1 MTLQFVRFIIRIVGR
16 KKDIVEGGEE
26 MNIGS
31 KIKEIRES
39 KGVTQT
45 YILKIIG
52 KSNSATCQQPT
63 VSCYWR

>member
-1 MTLQFVRFIIRIVGR
+1 
-16 KKDIVEGGEE
+16 

-52 KSNSATCQQPT
+52 KSSGWLSQIESGDREIKVNDLSRVAKALETPIEQFFSA
-63 VSCYWR
+63 